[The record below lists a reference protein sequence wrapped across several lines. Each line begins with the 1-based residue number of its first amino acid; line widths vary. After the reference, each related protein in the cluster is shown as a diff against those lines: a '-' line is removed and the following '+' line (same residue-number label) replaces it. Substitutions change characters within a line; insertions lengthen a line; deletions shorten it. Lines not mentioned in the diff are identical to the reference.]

1 MSRSK
6 QSSAAVSSSS
16 RLVAGVV
23 PSPADAQAALRTQ
36 LPELRSGQSVALL
49 QELHILTRE
58 GKLNQDTRRKL
69 KQVNHL
75 LRDVQLLRGET
86 SVAAREE
93 HAYK

>member
-6 QSSAAVSSSS
+6 QSSAAASSS

-49 QELHILTRE
+49 QELHILTQIERQASGFSPRFE
-58 GKLNQDTRRKL
+58 RSGRY
-69 KQVNHL
+69 
-75 LRDVQLLRGET
+75 GP
-86 SVAAREE
+86 
-93 HAYK
+93 